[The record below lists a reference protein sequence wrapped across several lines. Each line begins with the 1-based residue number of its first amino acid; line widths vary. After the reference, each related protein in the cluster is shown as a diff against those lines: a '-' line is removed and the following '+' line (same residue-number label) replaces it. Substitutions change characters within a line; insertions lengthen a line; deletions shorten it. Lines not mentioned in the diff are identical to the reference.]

1 MTRLAVALIL
11 TGLTLSACQEDD
23 KTATND
29 TPAVSDEARCAIESI
44 TPLIGESQ
52 SALEGLDI
60 PEPFRIV
67 LPGMALTMD
76 HNPKRTNIDI
86 DDAGQIKRVWCG

>member
-1 MTRLAVALIL
+1 MTRLAVALVL
-11 TGLTLSACQEDD
+11 TGLALSACQEDD
-23 KTATND
+23 KTAAND
-29 TPAVSDEARCAIESI
+29 TPAASSGANCAIDLI
-44 TPLIGESQ
+44 MPLIGESQ
-52 SALEGLDI
+52 SALEGIDI

-86 DDAGQIKRVWCG
+86 DDTGQIKRVWCG